1 MINNKLSMTIMSNRE
16 MYPVVFTGI
25 ESMLQSCEINK
36 ETLDNIKTAVSEI
49 LTNCTDHAYP
59 DKPGVV
65 HVYMSLIDNNTFT
78 ISIRDHGCGI
88 ADIQKAMTPLYT
100 TGDPEKHSGMGFSV
114 MECFVDKVKVRSVE
128 KQGTTVK
135 LIAKL
140 NND

>member
-1 MINNKLSMTIMSNRE
+1 MINNKLIMTIMSNRE

-65 HVYMSLIDNNTFT
+65 HVYMSLIDNK
-78 ISIRDHGCGI
+78 S
-88 ADIQKAMTPLYT
+88 ML
-100 TGDPEKHSGMGFSV
+100 
-114 MECFVDKVKVRSVE
+114 
-128 KQGTTVK
+128 
-135 LIAKL
+135 
-140 NND
+140 